1 MIDRFITTRKP
12 RWDRLTA
19 LLERVRRGRLSRLSA
34 AEIEEFGALYR
45 ETASDLALARREYPS
60 SAVAGYLNGL
70 LSQAHPYV
78 YARRGGNQRS
88 LLRFFTHEFPA
99 TFRRNG
105 GLVLLGFLAFIIP
118 AILAYVL
125 IYATPRAS
133 AVLVPE
139 GMATRIEEVRQTGNW
154 ADISAAESSVA
165 ASTIMTNNIRVAILA
180 FTGGIFLGI
189 PSLLVLALNGLTLGG
204 VAAAAQRGGAGLA
217 LWSFVSPHG
226 WIELTVIFIA
236 GGAGLGLG
244 KAVLLPGLLSR
255 RDALVAA
262 AQDAVRLLMGGAA
275 LLVVAGTIE
284 GFISPSALP
293 PGVKFAFGVLT
304 AIGLFSY
311 LLLAGREGEDPAGR
325 PDYDARGRAP
335 STSELNPGD
344 SAVRT

>member
-1 MIDRFITTRKP
+1 MIDRFIDTRKP

-19 LLERVRRGRLSRLSA
+19 LLSRVRRGRLSRLTA

-45 ETASDLALARREYPS
+45 ETASDLALARRDYPS
-60 SAVAGYLNGL
+60 APVARYLNGL

-88 LLRFFTHEFPA
+88 LLRFFTQEFPA
-99 TFRRNG
+99 TVRRNG
-105 GLVLLGFLAFIIP
+105 HLVLLGFLSFFLP

-125 IYATPRAS
+125 IYTTPRAS
-133 AVLVPE
+133 AVLVPD
-139 GMATRIEEVRQTGNW
+139 GMESRIAQVQRTGNW
-154 ADISAAESSVA
+154 ADISASESSVA
-165 ASTIMTNNIRVAILA
+165 ASTIMTNNIRVAVLA

-189 PSLLVLALNGLTLGG
+189 PSLLVLALNGLTIGG
-204 VAAAAQRGGAGLA
+204 VAAAAQRGGVGLE

-236 GGAGLGLG
+236 GGAGMGLG

-262 AQDAVRLLMGGAA
+262 AQEAVRLLMGGAA

-293 PGVKFAFGVLT
+293 PGAKFAFGVLT
-304 AIGLFSY
+304 AVALFSY
-311 LLLAGREGEDPAGR
+311 LLLSGREGEEDEAAALDLIDR
-325 PDYDARGRAP
+325 
-335 STSELNPGD
+335 
-344 SAVRT
+344 